1 MKQKM
6 IKLKKEVSNSQ
17 QFLQNITLNS
27 QDLIEHLD
35 KNSAKIN

>member
-17 QFLQNITLNS
+17 QFLQNITFNS

>member
-6 IKLKKEVSNSQ
+6 IKLKKEVDKFTMVLANYK
-17 QFLQNITLNS
+17 LDS